1 MKTNV
6 KSTFQIIVL
15 FSLLCGALLVFAS
28 GCESGMRLAP
38 AEPQKKIALQAHLT
52 ARDIEASG
60 TDAHSP
66 AARQQ
71 VQATQVALAYTGLP
85 KNPVIEDYSTTVAQA
100 QANAAQRPTAEQAF
114 EAVEGGLSLA
124 VELAILFG
132 VGGAGF
138 GGKKVMDWLKL
149 AREKNKALQ
158 EIVTGNEL
166 FQISAKNS
174 GIDNAVT
181 AFKEAQNAV
190 QKSPATKR
198 LVTEL
203 KS

>member
-1 MKTNV
+1 MKTNTKLTIQV
-6 KSTFQIIVL
+6 III
-15 FSLLCGALLVFAS
+15 FSLLCALLLTSS
-28 GCESGMRLAP
+28 GCQQSLRLAP
-38 AEPQKKIALQAHLT
+38 NEPQKKVAFQAHMT
-52 ARDIEASG
+52 ARDIEAKG

-66 AARQQ
+66 AAKQQ

-85 KNPVIEDYSTTVAQA
+85 KNPVIEDYPTTIAHAQI
-100 QANAAQRPTAEQAF
+100 NASQRPTTEQAF
-114 EAVEGGLSLA
+114 EAVEGGLSLVA
-124 VELAILFG
+124 ELAVLFG

-149 AREKNKALQ
+149 AREKNKALR
-158 EIVTGNEL
+158 EIVEGNEL
-166 FQISAKNS
+166 FKKQADSQKVAIK
-174 GIDNAVT
+174 
-181 AFKEAQNAV
+181 AFKAAHNTT